1 MDKVLVIGGT
11 NVDYICKSSS
21 PLVYKDSNIGT
32 NVMSYGGVGRNICE
46 NLSRLG
52 IPVSF
57 ISAVGDDEIGKSIID
72 NLTKMEVDT
81 TNVIVSGERTGSYIS
96 ILDDNNDMYI
106 AMCDNEAA
114 GTMDVGFFQERI
126 DYINSFNY
134 VVLDSNFSD
143 EVIDYLLNEIK
154 GKVFIDATSS
164 AKAKRLR
171 SHLNS
176 ISYLKCNIQ
185 EANAILGTNNLKSH
199 ELLLKFIELGITQI
213 VITSGT
219 GPVYYNKDKSIYTV
233 DIVKVPQELI
243 KSTTGCGD
251 AFMSGLIY
259 GAIHQMTIHACV
271 NVAKKLA
278 AKTIQVLQACNP
290 DLSIE

>member
-171 SHLNS
+171 SHLNR

-185 EANAILGTNNLKSH
+185 EGNAILGTNNLKSQ
-199 ELLLKFIELGITQI
+199 ELLLKFIELGIAQI

-290 DLSIE
+290 DLAIE